1 MKRFKIL
8 LGMLVAA
15 LLLAGCAATGSKMQ
29 EGASV
34 KCPYCGHEFSMASE
48 HPEP

>member
-1 MKRFKIL
+1 MKHNKVL

-15 LLLAGCAATGSKMQ
+15 ILLAGCASTGSQMH

-34 KCPYCGHEFSMASE
+34 KCPMCGHEFNAPSDS
-48 HPEP
+48 